1 MNEVKKERTAA
12 EIQSEYQNLCAKAGH
27 IQYTI
32 DVYQRDL
39 ERINATL
46 RDLNNEHS
54 KAKQKEA
61 DAAKAVEV
69 NSEVPNET
77 A

>member
-1 MNEVKKERTAA
+1 MNEEKKERSVV
-12 EIQSEYQNLCAKAGH
+12 EIQTEYQNLCAKAGH
-27 IQYTI
+27 LQYTV

-46 RDLNNEHS
+46 RDLNNEHA
-54 KAKQKEA
+54 KAKQAEA
-61 DAAKAVEV
+61 DAAKAQ
-69 NSEVPNET
+69 VPNET